1 MDLVLWQVM
10 VMNITVLINIV
21 NKIYEDGSS
30 SMAVERCA
38 VSPSGDKIYVTNYDN
53 HKLLTLARDGTVI
66 STFNDPELQHPQGVN
81 VTPAGQVLVWC
92 QSSHTVIQVDREGR
106 KKIATEEQRIR
117 RLMLEG
123 VIDALNDYRAVV
135 HGTRHKP
142 QTKKKRTSGKRHSSA
157 RSHREATGSAGSDE
171 EGQMKTKKEEVETQ
185 VGLMSGSRPG
195 SHKSSLRMRASNENA
210 RTPSR
215 RVFIDEKE
223 NDRAQQQ
230 QQQQTSNEMHARPP
244 HHENVL
250 RSPSACGTHRK
261 ERRVQSAAPRLTRRE
276 NGRTSPGESESD
288 GEGNDGIRSG
298 DRPFDTQS
306 LPDRNAHR
314 MYSKY
319 SVYEPERVSR
329 LREAEYVGPV
339 HPNRRQESV
348 LKIILRSSQSTIIHR
363 STQSAIIHRS
373 SQSTIIHRSTQSTI
387 IHRSSQYTII
397 HRSTQSTIIHRST
410 QSTIIHRSS
419 QSTIIHRSTQST
431 IIHRGTQSTIRTDGA
446 LSVPTRKQL
455 ESCSGNTGLNA
466 HAHYVAP
473 EQKVP
478 SYLASEERASFDPE
492 RASFDPERASFD
504 PERASFDPER
514 ASFDSERAS
523 FDPERASFDPEQA
536 SFDPERASFD
546 PERAS
551 FEITFI

>member
-1 MDLVLWQVM
+1 MGKIEAQESEDVKTQKQNMEIIRRILERFNFEESKRKYETQNVVEYTLDPNDFAYDCSLSTTRVRQRLCDLMGTDVIRLNDKRYFQKLSERLQDEYETIMDKQ
-10 VMNITVLINIV
+10 
-21 NKIYEDGSS
+21 E
-30 SMAVERCA
+30 E
-38 VSPSGDKIYVTNYDN
+38 
-53 HKLLTLARDGTVI
+53 ARAA
-66 STFNDPELQHPQGVN
+66 S
-81 VTPAGQVLVWC
+81 
-92 QSSHTVIQVDREGR
+92 
-106 KKIATEEQRIR
+106 EEQRIR

-123 VIDALNDYRAVV
+123 VIDAPNDYRAVV
-135 HGTRHKP
+135 HGTHHKP
-142 QTKKKRTSGKRHSSA
+142 QTKKKLKSGKRHSSA

-329 LREAEYVGPV
+329 LREAETVEGLYAIAEEIVSPV
-339 HPNRRQESV
+339 RARDD
-348 LKIILRSSQSTIIHR
+348 
-363 STQSAIIHRS
+363 
-373 SQSTIIHRSTQSTI
+373 
-387 IHRSSQYTII
+387 
-397 HRSTQSTIIHRST
+397 
-410 QSTIIHRSS
+410 
-419 QSTIIHRSTQST
+419 
-431 IIHRGTQSTIRTDGA
+431 TDRKVVRVPKQKKMTTS
-446 LSVPTRKQL
+446 LS
-455 ESCSGNTGLNA
+455 
-466 HAHYVAP
+466 
-473 EQKVP
+473 
-478 SYLASEERASFDPE
+478 
-492 RASFDPERASFD
+492 
-504 PERASFDPER
+504 
-514 ASFDSERAS
+514 
-523 FDPERASFDPEQA
+523 
-536 SFDPERASFD
+536 
-546 PERAS
+546 
-551 FEITFI
+551 